1 MFCRSGLR
9 AAIGAAAIAAWRPL
23 LRKALLHAA
32 DGLFFCTR
40 TAAAIAAWR
49 PLLRK
54 ALLHAADGLFFCT
67 RTAAAIAAWR
77 PRLRKALLH
86 AADGLF
92 FCTRTAPAIRHE
104 PRPAPSPLEPAQC
117 RPSRPAEA
125 GIRHQTPNPM
135 RIAARRPAACK
146 SAFAYFSGACEKW
159 VARRRA
165 ARGETLL
172 IREPSHPATVPLHRR
187 FVLMVAS
194 AAIGSSGHG
203 CFGYRPRMSLA
214 TSG

>member
-9 AAIGAAAIAAWRPL
+9 AAIG
-23 LRKALLHAA
+23 
-32 DGLFFCTR
+32 
-40 TAAAIAAWR
+40 AAAIAAWR

-104 PRPAPSPLEPAQC
+104 PRPAPSSLEPAQC

-125 GIRHQTPNPM
+125 GIKHLTTRSINRQRSSLPPV
-135 RIAARRPAACK
+135 R
-146 SAFAYFSGACEKW
+146 SAFAYFHPPLSPF
-159 VARRRA
+159 ARR
-165 ARGETLL
+165 ETLPG
-172 IREPSHPATVPLHRR
+172 RADGAFCDRGHRR
-187 FVLMVAS
+187 RTYVYVEEARPSQTFQVRGMAAS
-194 AAIGSSGHG
+194 Q
-203 CFGYRPRMSLA
+203 
-214 TSG
+214 